1 MTMNSQFAEPLDESA
16 PRPFPD
22 NCRPRSRRG
31 MHRFRRFKRR
41 GATAVEFAIVA
52 PLFVLL
58 VFGVIEFGRAL
69 MVKQIIT
76 NAAREGARRAII
88 ESSTETEVKQV
99 VNAYLTGASVG
110 GATVT
115 VTPTTLNTLGLGD
128 PVTVQVSV
136 PFNSVS
142 WLPSPW
148 FLKNK
153 TLSESTTMRAERL
166 Q

>member
-1 MTMNSQFAEPLDESA
+1 MNPQCAEPLDESA
-16 PRPFPD
+16 PPLFRGRRNPP
-22 NCRPRSRRG
+22 SRRG
-31 MHRFRRFKRR
+31 LHCFRPFERR
-41 GATAVEFAIVA
+41 GATAVEFAIIA
-52 PLFVLL
+52 PLFILL
-58 VFGVIEFGRAL
+58 VLGVIEFGRGM

-88 ESSTETEVKQV
+88 ENVTEAEVKQV

-115 VTPTTLNTLGLGD
+115 VTPATLNTLGLGD

-142 WLPSPW
+142 WSPAPW
-148 FLKNK
+148 FLKGR